1 MAKTLTDPGGG
12 KPRGEKASGT
22 STSAT
27 TSKDEKGRQ
36 SAPSATPE
44 LVPPNTPRSA
54 SLGPMNFLK
63 RKLLNKSDG
72 SLDYDSDVTGKRSW
86 RKAASLGSLEKT
98 RSRSRDSS
106 PGRLRGYLDLYKRDS
121 KERRP
126 KKKEGKG
133 SGKKKGSRRWNGSED
148 YSDADE
154 SESSHDV
161 RGSTSSNSARV
172 KSFGASEHSGDEKP
186 VRQPLRTQSLPEREY
201 DSDAGAVEMKKKNRR
216 EYDSDTGEKRRPRKG
231 SGMSTP
237 PDSELSSSERRRA
250 VDSPGIKLKKHL
262 DSTAAKLKKGGKKSS
277 KGKRTSLR
285 SERSLTSIDSKSV
298 RSDPSNT
305 VPKKKSQ
312 RGLADQ
318 QDSTSPNDL
327 MDAPVPARRKLS
339 TFKEEKE
346 RMERELL
353 FTKLE
358 VVRLQENL
366 AEAEEKAQEISGLQK
381 EERLNFEKVSNE
393 LNRLKQGASSVGDE
407 VLRAEVEEL
416 KKQVAEK
423 DQKINALND
432 SVEEQACKV
441 EHLEAE
447 LKSAEEDM
455 LNMEADMKFLENELE
470 GLNWKKEE
478 QDFSNRSIESTDD
491 MNENYAKSDIEHNLA
506 TRQAELEAWEKRLK
520 SREQKLGQQD
530 PEEST
535 ALVVKEEAD
544 DHSVEL
550 KRLEQ
555 TIPGLENMT
564 NLAIEVMQKEMAEM
578 RSWVVKSARELD
590 ADRALLE
597 DDGVKLRELN
607 DENEKLRKWLEEEQ
621 AEYSGKLREQEKVS
635 ESLRIE
641 LENVQATLREERTT
655 RKEDAMYWDDMEREI
670 NQQLKEVSDEKK
682 ALSER
687 LERALRRAA
696 SAESKLATARSDL
709 REHLGTI
716 SKLQDEINN
725 AGKAPQWDK
734 SKLER
739 ELERMQYKNDLLRE
753 KLFKFEHSQAN
764 GAVGQSPSQPSD
776 QVQRE
781 LTRLESKNDALREK
795 LEKYESQADDNLENE
810 ERNKELRNEV
820 ARLKMEVEGTN
831 ALNETLVK
839 NERKLERE
847 IVDVQCKL
855 EESSRRL
862 QDSLDRIIEERDK
875 LASEVSDLRKN
886 RDEEIQQ
893 LKTAMTSLEERNDKL
908 NEQLRERE
916 DIRTG
921 KSTKALE
928 AEISRLQDRLKET
941 WIQFEKR
948 HPAEYGALLQELK
961 IRKGEVDTV
970 RKSMYE
976 VQERNKR
983 LELEVFELS
992 QKIEFDFSENGDNSD
1007 NEFVDSRAQSE
1018 LDAVK
1023 AELEEWKKLA
1033 NSWQAKAE
1041 ISVKESL
1048 EWKLRSEEWEQE
1060 AAQWETVATEAQA
1073 STALGA
1079 DPNFLVSAAALDEAS
1094 RSQSPRGANIGNDD
1108 DERIRGLTR
1117 QNAALDEMINE
1128 IQTELTALSGEDDDA
1143 ARA

>member
-1 MAKTLTDPGGG
+1 
-12 KPRGEKASGT
+12 
-22 STSAT
+22 
-27 TSKDEKGRQ
+27 
-36 SAPSATPE
+36 
-44 LVPPNTPRSA
+44 
-54 SLGPMNFLK
+54 
-63 RKLLNKSDG
+63 
-72 SLDYDSDVTGKRSW
+72 
-86 RKAASLGSLEKT
+86 
-98 RSRSRDSS
+98 
-106 PGRLRGYLDLYKRDS
+106 
-121 KERRP
+121 
-126 KKKEGKG
+126 
-133 SGKKKGSRRWNGSED
+133 
-148 YSDADE
+148 
-154 SESSHDV
+154 
-161 RGSTSSNSARV
+161 
-172 KSFGASEHSGDEKP
+172 
-186 VRQPLRTQSLPEREY
+186 
-201 DSDAGAVEMKKKNRR
+201 
-216 EYDSDTGEKRRPRKG
+216 
-231 SGMSTP
+231 
-237 PDSELSSSERRRA
+237 
-250 VDSPGIKLKKHL
+250 
-262 DSTAAKLKKGGKKSS
+262 
-277 KGKRTSLR
+277 
-285 SERSLTSIDSKSV
+285 
-298 RSDPSNT
+298 
-305 VPKKKSQ
+305 
-312 RGLADQ
+312 
-318 QDSTSPNDL
+318 
-327 MDAPVPARRKLS
+327 
-339 TFKEEKE
+339 
-346 RMERELL
+346 
-353 FTKLE
+353 
-358 VVRLQENL
+358 
-366 AEAEEKAQEISGLQK
+366 
-381 EERLNFEKVSNE
+381 
-393 LNRLKQGASSVGDE
+393 
-407 VLRAEVEEL
+407 
-416 KKQVAEK
+416 
-423 DQKINALND
+423 
-432 SVEEQACKV
+432 
-441 EHLEAE
+441 
-447 LKSAEEDM
+447 
-455 LNMEADMKFLENELE
+455 
-470 GLNWKKEE
+470 
-478 QDFSNRSIESTDD
+478 
-491 MNENYAKSDIEHNLA
+491 
-506 TRQAELEAWEKRLK
+506 
-520 SREQKLGQQD
+520 
-530 PEEST
+530 
-535 ALVVKEEAD
+535 
-544 DHSVEL
+544 
-550 KRLEQ
+550 
-555 TIPGLENMT
+555 
-564 NLAIEVMQKEMAEM
+564 
-578 RSWVVKSARELD
+578 
-590 ADRALLE
+590 
-597 DDGVKLRELN
+597 
-607 DENEKLRKWLEEEQ
+607 
-621 AEYSGKLREQEKVS
+621 
-635 ESLRIE
+635 
-641 LENVQATLREERTT
+641 
-655 RKEDAMYWDDMEREI
+655 MYWDDMEREI

-696 SAESKLATARSDL
+696 SAESKLATARSDM

-716 SKLQDEINN
+716 SKLQDEVNN

-753 KLFKFEHSQAN
+753 KLFKLEHSQAN